1 MRFWPDRHSL
11 MMKLL
16 VSMLLFG
23 PLIISAQEG
32 RGDLRFVFYNVE
44 NLFDPFDD
52 SLKLDDE
59 FLPGTIRHWTWDRF
73 LEKEQNLYKVLA
85 CSGGWKPAE
94 LVGLCEVENR
104 FVLNR
109 LVRSTPLLKHNYRII
124 HKDSPDERGIDVALL
139 YLPSKFKPLEWKS
152 LSVGYYR
159 GNAGY
164 ENLPSELYRTL
175 ASRNEEYELQDPTR
189 DILYIRGL
197 ALERDTIH
205 ILICHWPSRWEGYL
219 ESLTERMEAARTVKW
234 LLDSIWRLDIHA
246 RILVAG
252 DLNDELSDPSLSSV
266 LRVRIPGDKV
276 RATGDRIKISG
287 GKVRKTGDGAIL
299 TGDEQGYGY
308 LYHTGSE
315 QKIVEGGKKSSEPPG
330 TLKYQGSW
338 YEFDHILVSG
348 DFLYNSSLFV
358 KPGGKRI
365 LAQDFLFEKDPASP
379 GKKPFRTYLGYKY
392 QGGFSD
398 HLPVYIDIWK
408 K

>member
-1 MRFWPDRHSL
+1 

-16 VSMLLFG
+16 VSLLLMC
-23 PLIISAQEG
+23 PLMISAQKG

-94 LVGLCEVENR
+94 LIGLCEVENR
-104 FVLNR
+104 FVLNW
-109 LVRSTPLLKHNYRII
+109 LVRKTPLLKYNYRII
-124 HKDSPDERGIDVALL
+124 HEDSPDERGIDVALL

-159 GNAGY
+159 GKAGY
-164 ENLPSELYRTL
+164 ENLPGGLYRSST
-175 ASRNEEYELQDPTR
+175 SRNEGFELQDPTR
-189 DILYIRGL
+189 DILYVRGL

-205 ILICHWPSRWEGYL
+205 ILICHWPSRWGGYL

-276 RATGDRIKISG
+276 RKTGDMAKIPG
-287 GKVRKTGDGAIL
+287 DKVRKTGDGAIL
-299 TGDEQGYGY
+299 SDNVQCYGC

-315 QKIVEGGKKSSEPPG
+315 QKIVEGGNKSSEPPG

-338 YEFDHILVSG
+338 YEFDHVLVSG
-348 DFLYNSSLFV
+348 GFLSDSSLFV

-365 LAQDFLFEKDPASP
+365 LAPDFLFEKDPASP
-379 GKKPFRTYLGYKY
+379 GKKPFRTYIGYKY
-392 QGGFSD
+392 HGGFSD
-398 HLPVYIDIWK
+398 HLPVYIDIWQK
-408 K
+408 